1 MAMRIESGAE
11 PIPGYR
17 LIERLGGG
25 GFGEVWKAEVPGGLF
40 KAMKFVF
47 GDLQGIDEDG
57 SRAEQELK
65 ALSRVK
71 TVHHPYILSL
81 ERYDIINGQL
91 IIVMELADRTLWD
104 RFRECR
110 QQGLPGIPRDELLNY
125 VQETAEALDLMN
137 NKFQLQHLDIKP
149 QNLFLCF
156 NHVKVADFGLVKDL
170 GNMAAA
176 TITGGV
182 TPVYA
187 APETFDGWL
196 SRFSDQYSLAIV
208 YQELLTGVRPFQGST
223 MRQLVMQHLQS
234 PPDVGSLPVNDRP
247 PILRALSKNPDE
259 RFATCL
265 DLCQALRNG
274 VAKAFPK
281 PPTVPGEIRE
291 PAPTAPNPAGQNP
304 AAQNPL
310 HPISAGDI
318 TWQARK
324 GQNPSDG
331 HLILP
336 DEEGGSAS
344 LLLSGL
350 AQQTPSELPSRQH
363 NSVSLPASRLAIPA
377 RPPKATLDRRV
388 QTAVAAAVAAPDRP
402 TDDTEHRG
410 VLQPTLILGL
420 GQLGIETMQAFRRI
434 LSTEFGHFDVVP
446 HVRFLAFDTDG
457 DTLKAAGNGD
467 ERMMLRPSEM
477 ILAKLHRANHYL
489 AKLRGETKWPTE
501 EWLNGKL
508 LYRIPRDNAKAPIRQ
523 LARFALAN
531 SLPAIARRIETE
543 LQAVTTD
550 DTVHEP
556 SRITDLGTRTGI
568 PRVVVIA
575 NLAGATGGGTYLDIA
590 YLVRSQLRLMNLA
603 HAEVVGLFYLPPTGR
618 DGIRSAALAN
628 AYASLTELDY
638 YQRRDGMSASFRS
651 FDNKEMPR
659 IDELG
664 PPFHRCFFLDLPEIS
679 GTETPVTPPVVAEA
693 AQFLYRDLITPLG
706 KTLDKLRQK
715 RRPASKKAAI
725 LRFGLHRRSW
735 PRRELVERLAE
746 KFTLRLVE
754 RWKSKNAQAFAA
766 EIHPW
771 TLQQWEAMEMRPE
784 NLISRHQDRL
794 ERHLGN
800 APDKQFQEILTP
812 LVNLMHANKGSIG
825 STPFLAAMDRI
836 EKLVGIPELSR
847 DLSNRNVEPG
857 TLERA
862 LKEISAE
869 IGDQCDTRLA
879 ELIVALIEAPQFRLA
894 GAEEAVRRFGTV
906 VEDALK
912 IQEGLAKE
920 LSERAAALYDRIHGI
935 FDKLDKLDEKS
946 SSGSTWFSRKSTSS
960 SKTGS
965 DVHDLLRVYSK
976 TQYQALLLSAINRL
990 YIGVRGHLSDQLRE
1004 IGFCRTR
1011 LEELACLIRERRS
1024 LAPVGPAKFEQYL
1037 LPTGTP
1043 TVDELVGFFEKK
1055 LTEEEVVGFDETIQT
1070 HVRKQYRAL
1079 LNVCLG
1085 PAAVVRALAPVML
1098 AEAEVYLDERFPAP
1112 NIVDLLGEIDGGLVA
1127 AVSDMFDE
1135 AAPEAKRLDPEKEV
1149 SVAAIPGDDA
1159 GMTLATSFAK
1169 ALPGATL
1176 LSSDRSEEIV
1186 IYREHALTGLAE
1198 LEQMG
1203 PVAQEAYRQ
1212 KQAIDPSSVHS
1223 RDDIHD
1229 WNSRPM
1235 EVGT

>member
-110 QQGLPGIPRDELLNY
+110 LQGLPGIPRDELLNY

-137 NKFQLQHLDIKP
+137 NQFQLQHLDIKP
-149 QNLFLCF
+149 QNLFLVF

-234 PPDVGSLPVNDRP
+234 PPDVDPLPVNDRP

-265 DLCQALRNG
+265 DLVQALRNG

-281 PPTVPGEIRE
+281 APTMPGEVRE
-291 PAPTAPNPAGQNP
+291 PAPTTPNPM
-304 AAQNPL
+304 AQNPL
-310 HPISAGDI
+310 HPISAGEI
-318 TWQARK
+318 TWQARR
-324 GQNPSDG
+324 GMIADVPQPA
-331 HLILP
+331 P
-336 DEEGGSAS
+336 EEGGPSN

-350 AQQTPSELPSRQH
+350 AQQTPSELPSRQN
-363 NSVSLPASRLAIPA
+363 NSVSLPSSRLAIPT

-388 QTAVAAAVAAPDRP
+388 QTAAAAAAAAAVPERP
-402 TDDTEHRG
+402 PIDDTEHRG

-446 HVRFLAFDTDG
+446 HLRFLALDTDSE
-457 DTLKAAGNGD
+457 TLKAAGNGD
-467 ERMMLRPSEM
+467 ERTILRPAEM
-477 ILAKLHRANHYL
+477 ILAKLQRANHYL
-489 AKLRGETKWPTE
+489 AKMRGETKWPTE

-508 LYRIPRDNAKAPIRQ
+508 LYRIPRDNAKAPVRQ

-531 SLPAIARRIETE
+531 SLPGIARRIETE
-543 LQAVTTD
+543 LQAVVSD
-550 DTVHEP
+550 ETVHEP
-556 SRITDLGTRTGI
+556 SKITDLGTRTGV

-575 NLAGATGGGTYLDIA
+575 NLAGATGGGTFLDVA
-590 YLVRSQLRLMNLA
+590 YLVRNQLRLMNLA

-628 AYASLTELDY
+628 TYAALTELDY

-659 IDELG
+659 LDELG
-664 PPFHRCFFLDLPEIS
+664 PPFHRCFFLDLPEVS
-679 GTETPVTPPVVAEA
+679 GTEAPATPPVVDEA

-715 RRPASKKAAI
+715 RRPAAKKTAL

-735 PRRELVERLAE
+735 PRRELVRRLAE
-746 KFTLRLVE
+746 KFTLRLVD

-784 NLISRHQDRL
+784 NLIARHQDRL
-794 ERHLGN
+794 ERTLGT

-812 LVNLMHANKGSIG
+812 LVNLMHANKGSVS
-825 STPFLAAMDRI
+825 STPFIAAMDRI
-836 EKLVGIPELSR
+836 EKVVGIPELCR
-847 DLSNRNVEPG
+847 DLSNRNTEPG

-862 LKEISAE
+862 LKDISAE

-920 LSERAAALYDRIHGI
+920 LSERAAALYKRIQEV
-935 FDKLDKLDEKS
+935 FEKLDKIDDKS
-946 SSGSTWFSRKSTSS
+946 SSGSTWFSRKTTTA
-960 SKTGS
+960 SKSGT
-965 DVHDLLRVYSK
+965 DVFDLLRVYSK

-1011 LEELACLIRERRS
+1011 LEELAGLIRDRRTQGPS
-1024 LAPVGPAKFEQYL
+1024 GPAKFEQFL

-1043 TVDELVGFFEKK
+1043 TIDELVVSFEKK
-1055 LTEEEVVGFDETIQT
+1055 LTEEELVGFDESVQA

-1098 AEAEVYLDERFPAP
+1098 AEAEIYLDERFPAP
-1112 NIVDLLGEIDGGLVA
+1112 NIVDLLGETEGGLVG
-1127 AVSDMFDE
+1127 AVGEMFDE

-1149 SVAAIPGDDA
+1149 SIATIPGDDS
-1159 GMTLATSFAK
+1159 GMVLATSFAK

-1176 LSSDRSEEIV
+1176 LSSDRGEEIV
-1186 IYREHALTGLAE
+1186 IYREHAMTGLGE

-1212 KQAIDPSSVHS
+1212 KQAIDPTSLHS
-1223 RDDIHD
+1223 RDDISD
-1229 WNSRPM
+1229 WSSRPL

>member
-1 MAMRIESGAE
+1 MAVRIESGSE

-110 QQGLPGIPRDELLNY
+110 LQGLPGIPRDELLNY

-137 NKFQLQHLDIKP
+137 NQFQLQHLDIKP

-281 PPTVPGEIRE
+281 APTIPGEVRE
-291 PAPTAPNPAGQNP
+291 QAPTDVAPNA
-304 AAQNPL
+304 PL
-310 HPISAGDI
+310 HPISAVEI

-324 GQNPSDG
+324 GQPSSADFASPVPEDG
-331 HLILP
+331 
-336 DEEGGSAS
+336 SS
-344 LLLSGL
+344 QSMLLSGL
-350 AQQTPSELPSRQH
+350 AQQTPSDSQSRH
-363 NSVSLPASRLAIPA
+363 SSVSLPVSRLAVPV
-377 RPPKATLDRRV
+377 RPPKSTIGRRPATAA
-388 QTAVAAAVAAPDRP
+388 TAAAEPDRP
-402 TDDTEHRG
+402 AVDEAEHRG
-410 VLQPTLILGL
+410 VLQPTLFLGL

-434 LSTEFGHFDVVP
+434 LSTEFGHFELVP
-446 HVRFLAFDTDG
+446 HVRFLAFDTDEG
-457 DTLKAAGNGD
+457 TLKAAGAGD

-477 ILAKLHRANHYL
+477 IHAKLQRANHYL
-489 AKLRGETKWPTE
+489 AKMRGEIKLPTE

-508 LYRIPRDNAKAPIRQ
+508 LYRIPRDNAKAPVRQ

-531 SLPAIARRIETE
+531 SLPSIARRIESE
-543 LQAVTTD
+543 LQAVTSDETL
-550 DTVHEP
+550 HEP
-556 SRITDLGTRTGI
+556 SRITDLGTRSGV

-575 NLAGATGGGTYLDIA
+575 NLAGVTGGGTFLDIA
-590 YLVRSQLRLMNLA
+590 YLVRNQLRLMNLA
-603 HAEVVGLFYLPPTGR
+603 HAEVIGVFYLPPTGR
-618 DGIRSAALAN
+618 DGIRSGPLAN
-628 AYASLTELDY
+628 AYASLLELEY

-651 FDNKEMPR
+651 FDNKDMPR
-659 IDELG
+659 LDELG
-664 PPFHRCFFLDLPEIS
+664 PPFHRCFFLDLPEIA
-679 GTETPVTPPVVAEA
+679 GTEAPATPSVVAEA

-706 KTLDKLRQK
+706 KTLDKLRVK
-715 RRPASKKAAI
+715 RRPTAAKKMAL
-725 LRFGLHRRSW
+725 LRFGIHRRSW
-735 PRRELVERLAE
+735 PRRELVQRLAVT
-746 KFTLRLVE
+746 FTLRLVD
-754 RWKSKNAQAFAA
+754 RWKSKDAQAIAA
-766 EIHPW
+766 GIHPW

-784 NLISRHQDRL
+784 NLIARLQDRL
-794 ERHLGN
+794 ERVLGS

-812 LVNLMHANKGSIG
+812 LMNLMHANKGSVN

-836 EKLVGIPELSR
+836 EKIVGIPDLCR
-847 DLSNRNVEPG
+847 DISNRNTEPG
-857 TLERA
+857 ALETA
-862 LKEISAE
+862 LKDISAE
-869 IGDQCDTRLA
+869 IGDMCDTRLA

-894 GAEEAVRRFGTV
+894 GAEEAVRRFGIV

-912 IQEGLAKE
+912 VQEGLAKE
-920 LSERAAALYDRIHGI
+920 LSERAAALYKRIHEIFDRI
-935 FDKLDKLDEKS
+935 DKLDDKS
-946 SSGSTWFSRKSTSS
+946 SSGSTWFSRKTTST
-960 SKTGS
+960 SKTGN
-965 DVHDLLRVYSK
+965 DVLDLLRVYSK
-976 TQYQALLLSAINRL
+976 TQYQALLLTAINRL

-1011 LEELACLIRERRS
+1011 LEELAGLIRERRTLVS
-1024 LAPVGPAKFEQYL
+1024 SGPAKFEQFL
-1037 LPTGTP
+1037 LPTDAP
-1043 TVDELVGFFEKK
+1043 TLDELVASFEKK
-1055 LTEEEVVGFDETIQT
+1055 LNEEEIVSFDETIQT
-1070 HVRKQYRAL
+1070 HIRKQYRAL

-1112 NIVDLLGEIDGGLVA
+1112 NIVDLLGETEGGLVG
-1127 AVSDMFDE
+1127 AVSEMFDE

-1149 SVAAIPGDDA
+1149 SVASIPGDDS
-1159 GMTLATSFAK
+1159 GMMLATSFAK
-1169 ALPGATL
+1169 AMPGATL
-1176 LSSDRSEEIV
+1176 LSSDRGEEIL
-1186 IYREHALTGLAE
+1186 IYREHALSGFGE

-1203 PVAQEAYRQ
+1203 LVAQEAYRQ
-1212 KQAIDPSSVHS
+1212 KQAVDPSSVHS

-1229 WNSRPM
+1229 WNSRPL

>member
-1 MAMRIESGAE
+1 MRIESGSE

-81 ERYDIINGQL
+81 ERYDIVNGQL

-110 QQGLPGIPRDELLNY
+110 LQGLPGIPRDELLNY

-137 NKFQLQHLDIKP
+137 NQFQLQHLDIKP
-149 QNLFLCF
+149 QNLFLVF

-234 PPDVGSLPVNDRP
+234 PPDVGALPVNDRP

-259 RFATCL
+259 RFPTCL

-281 PPTVPGEIRE
+281 APTIPGEVRE
-291 PAPTAPNPAGQNP
+291 PAPTAPTAPNPSNA
-304 AAQNPL
+304 PL
-310 HPISAGDI
+310 HPISAVEI

-324 GQNPSDG
+324 GQLSSADFASPVPEDG
-331 HLILP
+331 
-336 DEEGGSAS
+336 SS
-344 LLLSGL
+344 QSMLLSGL
-350 AQQTPSELPSRQH
+350 AQQTPSEAPSRH
-363 NSVSLPASRLAIPA
+363 SSVSLPASRLVVPV
-377 RPPKATLDRRV
+377 RPPKAAPELRAAP
-388 QTAVAAAVAAPDRP
+388 AVAAVPDRP
-402 TDDTEHRG
+402 ATDEAEHRG
-410 VLQPTLILGL
+410 VLQPTLFLGL

-434 LSTEFGHFDVVP
+434 LSTEFGHFELVP
-446 HVRFLAFDTDG
+446 HIRFLAFDTDG
-457 DTLKAAGNGD
+457 DTLKAAGAGD

-477 ILAKLHRANHYL
+477 ILAKLQRANHYL

-508 LYRIPRDNAKAPIRQ
+508 LYRIPRDNAKAPVRQ

-531 SLPAIARRIETE
+531 SLPSIARRIETE
-543 LQAVTTD
+543 LQAVTSD
-550 DTVHEP
+550 ETVHEP
-556 SRITDLGTRTGI
+556 SRVTDLGTRTGV

-575 NLAGATGGGTYLDIA
+575 NLAGATGGGTFLDIA
-590 YLVRSQLRLMNLA
+590 YLVRSQLRRMNLA
-603 HAEVVGLFYLPPTGR
+603 HAEVVGVFYLPPTGR

-628 AYASLTELDY
+628 AYTSLTELEY

-659 IDELG
+659 LDELG
-664 PPFHRCFFLDLPEIS
+664 PPFHRCFFLDLPELA
-679 GTETPVTPPVVAEA
+679 GTEAPATPPAVAEA

-706 KTLDKLRQK
+706 KTLDKLRVK
-715 RRPASKKAAI
+715 RRPGTAQKMAL
-725 LRFGLHRRSW
+725 LRFGIHRRSW
-735 PRRELVERLAE
+735 PRRELVQRLAE
-746 KFTLRLVE
+746 KFTVRLVE

-766 EIHPW
+766 EIQPW

-784 NLISRHQDRL
+784 NLIARHQDRL
-794 ERHLGN
+794 ERALGS

-812 LVNLMHANKGSIG
+812 LTNLMLANKGASVN

-836 EKLVGIPELSR
+836 EKVVGIPELSR
-847 DLSNRNVEPG
+847 DISNRNVEPG
-857 TLERA
+857 TMEQA
-862 LKEISAE
+862 LKDISSE
-869 IGDQCDTRLA
+869 IGDLCDTRLA

-894 GAEEAVRRFGTV
+894 GAEEAVRRFGIV

-920 LSERAAALYDRIHGI
+920 LSERAAALYKRIHEIFDRI
-935 FDKLDKLDEKS
+935 DKVDDKS
-946 SSGSTWFSRKSTSS
+946 SSGSTWFSRKTTST
-960 SKTGS
+960 SKTGT
-965 DVHDLLRVYSK
+965 DVLDLLRVYSK
-976 TQYQALLLSAINRL
+976 TQYQALLLTAINRL

-1011 LEELACLIRERRS
+1011 LEELAGLIRERRTLVS
-1024 LAPVGPAKFEQYL
+1024 SGPAKFEQFL
-1037 LPTGTP
+1037 LPTDAP
-1043 TVDELVGFFEKK
+1043 TLDELVATFEKK
-1055 LTEEEVVGFDETIQT
+1055 LTEEEIVGFDELIQT
-1070 HVRKQYRAL
+1070 HIRKQYRAL

-1085 PAAVVRALAPVML
+1085 PAAVVRTLAPVML

-1112 NIVDLLGEIDGGLVA
+1112 NIVDLLGETEGGLIG
-1127 AVSDMFDE
+1127 AVSEMFDE

-1149 SVAAIPGDDA
+1149 AVASIPGDDS
-1159 GMTLATSFAK
+1159 GMILATSFAK
-1169 ALPGATL
+1169 ALPATTL
-1176 LSSDRSEEIV
+1176 LSSDRGEEIL
-1186 IYREHALTGLAE
+1186 IYREQALSGFGE

-1212 KQAIDPSSVHS
+1212 KQTADPSSLHS

-1229 WNSRPM
+1229 WNSRPLA
-1235 EVGT
+1235 VGT